1 MTNLKQIAQAAVRA
15 HKEKDVDFL
24 VETLN
29 AMEIEL
35 QRMMDRECAE
45 RLEREQARSED

>member
-29 AMEIEL
+29 AMDVEL